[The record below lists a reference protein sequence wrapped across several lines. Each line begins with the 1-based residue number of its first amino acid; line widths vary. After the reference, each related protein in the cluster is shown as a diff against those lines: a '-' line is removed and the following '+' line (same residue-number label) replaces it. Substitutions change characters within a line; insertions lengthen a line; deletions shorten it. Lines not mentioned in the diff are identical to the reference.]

1 MKSLKKKNIIITG
14 GNGFLGRYFCEAVSE
29 NGGNPI
35 VLDLN
40 TKGLPTY
47 IKSLKY
53 KYKNEPSYFKCD
65 ITKYEKLNNT
75 YLKIKKKYK
84 NINGLVN
91 NAAINPKID
100 ELDKSNLLESFDTK
114 AIINEFHVGVI
125 GALNC
130 IKLFGNHFAKNKGGS
145 IINISSDLGIIAPN
159 QSLYNSSDDYQKV
172 KPVSY
177 SIIKSGI
184 IGLTKYTSTY
194 WAKKNVRCNCI
205 APGGVFENQD
215 KNFIKKISEFIP
227 MNRMSFPH
235 ELKGPI
241 VFLLSNESSYV
252 NGHTLV
258 VDGGRTIW

>member
-1 MKSLKKKNIIITG
+1 MKLLRKKNIIITG
-14 GNGFLGRYFCEAVSE
+14 GNGFLGRYFCEAISE

-35 VLDLN
+35 ILDLN
-40 TKGLPTY
+40 TKGLASY
-47 IKSLKY
+47 VKSLQLKY
-53 KYKNEPSYFKCD
+53 KNQPSFFKCD
-65 ITKYEKLNNT
+65 ITKYKQLINSYN
-75 YLKIKKKYK
+75 KIKKTFN
-84 NINGLVN
+84 NIDGLVN
-91 NAAINPKID
+91 NAAINPKINAIN
-100 ELDKSNLLESFDTK
+100 ESNLLESFNTK
-114 AIINEFHVGVI
+114 VIMNEFNVGVI

-130 IKLFGNHFAKNKGGS
+130 IKIFGNHFANNKGGS

-159 QSLYNSSDDYQKV
+159 HSLYNSSKNYKKV

-205 APGGVFENQD
+205 APGGVLENQD
-215 KNFIKKISEFIP
+215 KAFVKKISEFIP
-227 MNRMSFPH
+227 MNRMSLPN

-241 VFLLSNESSYV
+241 VFLLSSESSYV